1 MLRSPSLSVTELRRP
16 AVQIPSSLSK
26 DQSSVPLSSSPTAP
40 PSTTTLVVAPIS
52 VVDHYLPYEKHNLYD
67 ITFNNT
73 VLCDHHH
80 RVLTVVD
87 VLRDTKQKRHP
98 DG

>member
-1 MLRSPSLSVTELRRP
+1 MSQNCVGPPFKYHHHCRSDFASW
-16 AVQIPSSLSK
+16 Q